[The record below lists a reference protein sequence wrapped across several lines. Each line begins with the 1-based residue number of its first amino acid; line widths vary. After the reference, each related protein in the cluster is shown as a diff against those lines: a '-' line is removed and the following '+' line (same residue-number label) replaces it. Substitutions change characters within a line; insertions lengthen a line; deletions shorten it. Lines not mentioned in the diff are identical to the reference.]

1 MLFPPLTML
10 QVRAQ
15 KHGGGPAAGRKDSTA
30 ALSRAAYETRTT
42 AKGAEY
48 ICIRVRPT
56 FV

>member
-10 QVRAQ
+10 QVQAEQ
-15 KHGGGPAAGRKDSTA
+15 KGGIFGRKDSTA

-42 AKGAEY
+42 ANGAEY
-48 ICIRVRPT
+48 TCIRVRPT